1 MQGEK
6 EMIYKCPNCG
16 GALKFDPNSK
26 KMICEY
32 CISYFEPEE
41 VSGKT
46 ENSKDVQEEMT
57 AASEATQLNDLDD
70 DYMECNIYSC
80 TSCGGEL
87 MVNGLETST
96 FCAYCGQPTIVFNR
110 VSKELKPKYIIPFSV
125 TKDEAIKLIRDK
137 LNAGFFVPDEIKNF
151 ETERIKG
158 IYIPYWLCDMDYSDK
173 QSLKG
178 TVGSGKNAKTRY
190 FYRAARTSF
199 KNMTLDASYRL
210 SDETSQR
217 LEPFDMHDLVEF
229 NTGYMS
235 GYYADRYDVNQ
246 ENIKRVAL
254 TRGKQLF
261 DMEVRNTIK
270 ASGIQILDCK
280 PNINIKEL
288 KYVLL
293 PAWFLTFRYENEAY
307 TFLVNGQ
314 TKKVVGGVPF
324 YKGSVILL
332 IGMLSSIL
340 TLILTP
346 IVRTFLTM
354 DSDDVGDFIAIII
367 VSAVWLLIGA
377 VGNFSKVK
385 KSVELSKSKVMM
397 NFVKERQE
405 GD

>member
-1 MQGEK
+1 
-6 EMIYKCPNCG
+6 MIYKCPNCG
-16 GALKFDPNSK
+16 GALKYDPISK

-41 VSGKT
+41 VSEKT
-46 ENSKDVQEEMT
+46 ENSKAVQEESA
-57 AASEATQLNDLDD
+57 AASEAEQQNDADD

-110 VSKELKPKYIIPFSV
+110 VSKELKPRYIIPFSV
-125 TKDEAIKLIRDK
+125 TKEEAIGLIRDK
-137 LNAGFFVPDEIKNF
+137 LNSGFFVPDEIKNF

-199 KNMTLDASYRL
+199 KNMTLDASERL

-217 LEPFDMHDLVEF
+217 LEPFEMRDLVEF

-235 GYYADRYDVNQ
+235 GYYADRYDVDQ
-246 ENIKRVAL
+246 EKIKQVAIV
-254 TRGKQLF
+254 RGKQLF
-261 DMEVRNTIK
+261 DMEVKRTVR
-270 ASGIQILDCK
+270 ASNIQILDCK
-280 PNINIKEL
+280 PNINIKEF

-324 YKGSVILL
+324 YKSNL
-332 IGMLSSIL
+332 IVLICLISSIF
-340 TLILTP
+340 TMICTP
-346 IVRTFLTM
+346 IVRMFLTM

-367 VSAVWLLIGA
+367 VAGATAFASALK
-377 VGNFSKVK
+377 NFNKIK
-385 KSVELSKSKVMM
+385 QSVELSKSKVMM

>member
-1 MQGEK
+1 
-6 EMIYKCPNCG
+6 MIYKCPNCG
-16 GALKFDPNSK
+16 GALKYDPVSK

-32 CISYFEPEE
+32 CISYFDPEE
-41 VSGKT
+41 VSDKT
-46 ENSKDVQEEMT
+46 ENSKDVKEEM
-57 AASEATQLNDLDD
+57 AAGSEEAQFSGLDD
-70 DYMECNIYSC
+70 NYMECNIYSC

-110 VSKELKPKYIIPFSV
+110 VSKELKPKYILPFSV
-125 TKDEAIKLIRDK
+125 TKDKAVNLIREK

-178 TVGSGKNAKTRY
+178 TVGSGKNEKNRY

-199 KNMTLDASYRL
+199 KNMTLDASFRL

-217 LEPFDMHDLVEF
+217 LEPYDMHALEEF

-235 GYYADRYDVNQ
+235 GYYADRYDVSQ
-246 ENIKRVAL
+246 DEIKRVAL
-254 TRGKQLF
+254 DRAKQLF
-261 DMEVRNTIK
+261 DLEVKRTVN
-270 ASGIQILDCK
+270 ASNIQILDNK
-280 PNINIKEL
+280 PNIHIKEL

-293 PAWFLTFRYENEAY
+293 PAWFLTFRYEDEAY

-314 TKKVVGGVPF
+314 TGKVVGGVPF
-324 YKGSVILL
+324 YKGNVILL
-332 IGMLSSIL
+332 ISMLSAIL
-340 TLILTP
+340 TMICTP
-346 IVRTFLTM
+346 IVKSFLEM
-354 DSDDVGDFIAIII
+354 DIDDVGDFIMIIGVVA
-367 VSAVWLLIGA
+367 VSALLAGLK
-377 VGNFSKVK
+377 NFK
-385 KSVELSKSKVMM
+385 KIKQSIELSKSKVMM

-405 GD
+405 GN

>member
-1 MQGEK
+1 
-6 EMIYKCPNCG
+6 MIYKCPNCG
-16 GALKFDPNSK
+16 GALKYDPASK

-41 VSGKT
+41 VSVKT
-46 ENSKDVQEEMT
+46 ETGKDVQEEI
-57 AASEATQLNDLDD
+57 AAGSEAAQLNDLDD

-125 TKDEAIKLIRDK
+125 AKEQAITLIRDK
-137 LNAGFFVPDEIKNF
+137 FNSGFFVPDEIKNF

-173 QSLKG
+173 QSLRG
-178 TVGSGKNAKTRY
+178 RVGSGKNAKTRY

-217 LEPFDMHDLVEF
+217 LEPYDMHALEEF

-246 ENIKRVAL
+246 EDIKKIAL
-254 TRGKQLF
+254 IRGKQLF
-261 DMEVRNTIK
+261 DMEVKRTVK
-270 ASGIQILDCK
+270 ASSVQIIDNRPEIQ
-280 PNINIKEL
+280 IKEL

-314 TKKVVGGVPF
+314 TGKVVGGVPF
-324 YKGSVILL
+324 YKGNVILL
-332 IGMLSSIL
+332 VSLISCIF
-340 TLILTP
+340 TLICTP
-346 IVRTFLTM
+346 VIKSFLEMNM
-354 DSDDVGDFIAIII
+354 DDIGDFLVII
-367 VSAVWLLIGA
+367 VTLALFALVAAL
-377 VGNFSKVK
+377 GNFSKIK
-385 KSVELSKSKVMM
+385 KSIDLSKSKVMM

-405 GD
+405 D

>member
-1 MQGEK
+1 
-6 EMIYKCPNCG
+6 MIYKCPNCG
-16 GALKFDPNSK
+16 GALKYDPISK

-41 VSGKT
+41 ISQKT
-46 ENSKDVQEEMT
+46 ENSKAVQEET
-57 AASEATQLNDLDD
+57 ATSSEAAQLNADD

-125 TKDEAIKLIRDK
+125 TKESAIKMIREK
-137 LNAGFFVPDEIKNF
+137 LNSGFFVPDEIKNF

-178 TVGSGKNAKTRY
+178 TVGSGKNAQTRY

-199 KNMTLDASYRL
+199 KNMTLDASERL

-217 LEPFDMHDLVEF
+217 LEPFNMHELVDF
-229 NTGYMS
+229 NTSYMS
-235 GYYADRYDVNQ
+235 GYYADRYDVDQ
-246 ENIKRVAL
+246 EKIKQVAIV
-254 TRGKQLF
+254 RGKNLF
-261 DMEVRNTIK
+261 DMEVKRTVK
-270 ASGIQILDCK
+270 ASNIQILDCK
-280 PNINIKEL
+280 PKIDIKEF

-314 TKKVVGGVPF
+314 TGKVVGGVPF
-324 YKGSVILL
+324 YKQNVILL
-332 IGMLSSIL
+332 ISMISAIL
-340 TLILTP
+340 TFVCAP
-346 IVRTFLTM
+346 IIKSLLLM
-354 DSDDVGDFIAIII
+354 DTDDVGDLIAIII
-367 VSAVWLLIGA
+367 VVGATALTSALKHFKRI
-377 VGNFSKVK
+377 KQ
-385 KSVELSKSKVMM
+385 SVELSKSKVMM

>member
-1 MQGEK
+1 
-6 EMIYKCPNCG
+6 MIYKCPNCG
-16 GALKFDPNSK
+16 GALKYDPVSK

-32 CISYFEPEE
+32 CISYFDPEE
-41 VSGKT
+41 VSDKT
-46 ENSKDVQEEMT
+46 ENSRDVKEEM
-57 AASEATQLNDLDD
+57 AAGSEEAQFNGLDD
-70 DYMECNIYSC
+70 NYMECNIYSC

-110 VSKELKPKYIIPFSV
+110 VSKELKPKYILPFSV
-125 TKDEAIKLIRDK
+125 TKDKAVNLIREK

-178 TVGSGKNAKTRY
+178 TVGSGKNEKTRY

-199 KNMTLDASYRL
+199 KNMTLDASFRL

-217 LEPFDMHDLVEF
+217 LEPYDMRALEEF

-235 GYYADRYDVNQ
+235 GYYADRYDVSQ
-246 ENIKRVAL
+246 EEIKRVAL
-254 TRGKQLF
+254 GRAKQLF
-261 DMEVRNTIK
+261 DLEVKRTVN
-270 ASGIQILDCK
+270 ASNIQILDNK
-280 PNINIKEL
+280 PNIHIKEL

-293 PAWFLTFRYENEAY
+293 PAWFLTFRYEDEAY

-314 TKKVVGGVPF
+314 TGKVVGGVPF
-324 YKGSVILL
+324 YKGNVILL
-332 IGMLSSIL
+332 ISMLSAIL
-340 TLILTP
+340 TMICTP
-346 IVRTFLTM
+346 IVKSFLEM
-354 DSDDVGDFIAIII
+354 DIDDVGDFIMIIGVVA
-367 VSAVWLLIGA
+367 VSALLAGLK
-377 VGNFSKVK
+377 NFK
-385 KSVELSKSKVMM
+385 KIKQSIELSKSKVMM

-405 GD
+405 GN

>member
-1 MQGEK
+1 
-6 EMIYKCPNCG
+6 MIYKCPNCG
-16 GALKFDPNSK
+16 GALKYDPVSK

-41 VSGKT
+41 VSVKT
-46 ENSKDVQEEMT
+46 ETGKDVQEEI
-57 AASEATQLNDLDD
+57 AVGSEAAQLNDLDD

-110 VSKELKPKYIIPFSV
+110 VSKELKPKYILPFSV
-125 TKDEAIKLIRDK
+125 TKDQAIKLIRDK
-137 LNAGFFVPDEIKNF
+137 LNSGFFVPDEIKNF

-199 KNMTLDASYRL
+199 KNMTLDASFRL

-217 LEPFDMHDLVEF
+217 LEPYDMHDLEEF

-246 ENIKRVAL
+246 EDIKKVAL
-254 TRGKQLF
+254 IRGKQLF
-261 DMEVRNTIK
+261 DAEVKRTVN
-270 ASGIQILDCK
+270 ASSVQIVDNKPLIQ
-280 PNINIKEL
+280 IKEL

-314 TKKVVGGVPF
+314 TGKVVGGVPF
-324 YKGSVILL
+324 YKGNVILL
-332 IGMLSSIL
+332 VSLISCIL
-340 TLILTP
+340 TMILTP
-346 IVRTFLTM
+346 IIRSFLEM
-354 DSDDVGDFIAIII
+354 DMDDVGDFLVII
-367 VSAVWLLIGA
+367 VALAISAFLSA
-377 VGNFSKVK
+377 MGNFSKIK
-385 KSVELSKSKVMM
+385 KSIDLSKSKVMM

-405 GD
+405 EN